1 MLPSYPREGMLVR
14 FVPPDKA
21 YSDQSFQ
28 SACAGQAGVIF
39 QVCNDSYALV
49 WFGKDLL
56 YVNTAYLE
64 SDERVVRRRVRKG
77 YRT

>member
-1 MLPSYPREGMLVR
+1 MLPCYPQIGMLVR
-14 FVPPDKA
+14 FVPPSGA
-21 YSDQSFQ
+21 YSAQSFQ
-28 SACAGQAGVIF
+28 TVCAGQVGVIF
-39 QVCNDSYALV
+39 QVCNDSYVSV

-64 SDERVVRRRVRKG
+64 SDEQPVKRRARKG